1 MVRGNGV
8 LYRSPLF
15 RYRYILM
22 FSFLTGMASITISPV
37 SSTPAPQGMTT
48 VTGDEKLIVINKGGK
63 TSTISV
69 NQILDLVD
77 DDIVDRIDD
86 QLADQVTEQVTEQVS
101 DKIDEIIDERL
112 ENVDPNNN
120 LNWNEVV

>member
-1 MVRGNGV
+1 MVKGNGV

-15 RYRYILM
+15 QYRYILM

-37 SSTPAPQGMTT
+37 SSSPFASNAN

-69 NQILDLVD
+69 NQIIDKMD
-77 DDIVDRIDD
+77 DDIIDRIDD
-86 QLADQVTEQVTEQVS
+86 PILEMVEDQIADMIE
-101 DKIDEIIDERL
+101 DRLDDIDPG
-112 ENVDPNNN
+112 NTN
-120 LNWNEVV
+120 LNWNEVYD

>member
-1 MVRGNGV
+1 MVKGNGV

-15 RYRYILM
+15 QYRYILM

-37 SSTPAPQGMTT
+37 SSPLAPQGTTT

-77 DDIVDRIDD
+77 DDIIDRIDD
-86 QLADQVTEQVTEQVS
+86 QLAEQVTEQVTGQVS

-120 LNWNEVV
+120 LTWNDV

>member
-1 MVRGNGV
+1 
-8 LYRSPLF
+8 
-15 RYRYILM
+15 
-22 FSFLTGMASITISPV
+22 MASITISPV
-37 SSTPAPQGMTT
+37 SRPLTPQGTTT

-77 DDIVDRIDD
+77 DDIIDRIDD
-86 QLADQVTEQVTEQVS
+86 QLAEQVTEQVTEQIS
-101 DKIDEIIDERL
+101 GTIDDIIDDRL

-120 LNWNEVV
+120 LTWNDV